1 MSYVFYY
8 QGWRNGTFKT
18 HFELVAKLP
27 HGIGFPAGR
36 TTDINGVIS
45 VVQLSAVIREG
56 VSLN

>member
-27 HGIGFPAGR
+27 HRIGFPAGR
-36 TTDINGVIS
+36 TDSNGIIS
-45 VVQLSAVIREG
+45 VVHVLAVIREKG
-56 VSLN
+56 SV

>member
-27 HGIGFPAGR
+27 HRIGFPAGR
-36 TTDINGVIS
+36 TDSNGIIS
-45 VVQLSAVIREG
+45 VVHLLAVIREKG
-56 VSLN
+56 SV